1 MKKRTFFI
9 LTVLCIVGAII
20 ATLVI
25 IFFKLT
31 YPKSV
36 SYINS
41 PTEIASTEFF
51 NGNYRQ
57 GEASIWLGTY
67 NGKLYY
73 YGGAKNSIDK
83 TKFDDALCVF
93 EKDTLVELI
102 PLSSRGNKT
111 ITVIGIVG
119 HYFYYRECT
128 NNNYDNQK
136 LYCLDLDTS
145 TVSLLYSGRLY
156 LNNSMYFADD
166 GSIYVPIA
174 PESSRA
180 SQYVHI
186 FSGEVLG
193 IEELTEGYPLGE
205 SIYFLVQEFSDAQV
219 ERLIQTDSNGNI
231 ISEEIPF
238 EQAYRRAVIP
248 YDDGLLVHNERLES
262 LLYRI
267 TEDGAITELF
277 SVPCLGSQSAINIHG
292 TDAFISV
299 LRYEKYGEKGMLR
312 YENDSLEGTYRI
324 SLIDGSAVKINDLC
338 FSGIYNFDDA
348 CFYCCDKVG
357 NIYRMEFD
365 GYTSPVLLISEND
378 Q

>member
-1 MKKRTFFI
+1 MQKRKIYVLI
-9 LTVLCIVGAII
+9 LLCIIGIVI
-20 ATLVI
+20 ATFVMVAPRLEH
-25 IFFKLT
+25 
-31 YPKSV
+31 PKSV
-36 SYINS
+36 CLVNT
-41 PTEIASTEFF
+41 PTEIACTGFLP
-51 NGNYRQ
+51 GNYRQ
-57 GEASIWLGTY
+57 GAASVWLGSY
-67 NGKLYY
+67 DGKLYY
-73 YGGAKNSIDK
+73 YGGGKDGIDK
-83 TKFDDALCVF
+83 TKYDDSLCIF
-93 EKDTLVELI
+93 EEGTLTELI

-111 ITVIGIVG
+111 VTVIGIIN
-119 HYFYYRECT
+119 HYFYYLIST
-128 NNNYDNQK
+128 NSNYKEQN
-136 LYCLDLDTS
+136 LYCLDLETN
-145 TVSLLYSGRLY
+145 TASLLYSGY
-156 LNNSMYFADD
+156 LFINNSMYFADD
-166 GSIYVPIA
+166 GSVYIPIA
-174 PESSRA
+174 PESNKT

-219 ERLIQTDSNGNI
+219 ERLIQTDSNGHI

-238 EQAYRRAVIP
+238 GQAYRRAVIP

-267 TEDGAITELF
+267 AEDGAISELF
-277 SVPCLGSQSAINIHG
+277 SVPCLGSQSAVNIHG

-338 FSGIYNFDDA
+338 FSGIYNFDDT
-348 CFYCCDKVG
+348 CFYCCDNVG

-365 GYTSPVLLISEND
+365 GHTSPVLLISKK
-378 Q
+378 